1 MKELIRE
8 MRELEMKMV
17 YVSELMEDY
26 GLVNDRLAE
35 KSEELYSASLI
46 LRSWIEG
53 IES

>member
-1 MKELIRE
+1 MKELVRE
-8 MRELEMKMV
+8 MRALEVKMV

-35 KSEELYSASLI
+35 KSEELYGASLI
-46 LRSWIEG
+46 LSSWIEG